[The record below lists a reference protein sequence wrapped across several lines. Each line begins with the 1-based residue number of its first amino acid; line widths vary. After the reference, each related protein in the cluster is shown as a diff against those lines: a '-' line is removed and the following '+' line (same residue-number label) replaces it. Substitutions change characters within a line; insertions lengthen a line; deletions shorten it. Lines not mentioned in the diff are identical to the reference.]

1 MGAGGKEKTF
11 FRYEPRVGSMYD
23 AVFLSDSGVGF
34 CIYKGPISVP
44 YIRRSDGA
52 SDEFYYVS

>member
-1 MGAGGKEKTF
+1 
-11 FRYEPRVGSMYD
+11 MYD

-44 YIRRSDGA
+44 YIGRSDGA